1 MSRGY
6 VSSLRVSFIRWSFDK
21 IGGSVDLTKALES
34 ATADCTST
42 QAQSIIYLNELRD
55 LRGKLDEIDA
65 CVSRSC

>member
-34 ATADCTST
+34 AKNSRLYPCSGA
-42 QAQSIIYLNELRD
+42 EHD
-55 LRGKLDEIDA
+55 LSERA
-65 CVSRSC
+65 SRSAWQTG